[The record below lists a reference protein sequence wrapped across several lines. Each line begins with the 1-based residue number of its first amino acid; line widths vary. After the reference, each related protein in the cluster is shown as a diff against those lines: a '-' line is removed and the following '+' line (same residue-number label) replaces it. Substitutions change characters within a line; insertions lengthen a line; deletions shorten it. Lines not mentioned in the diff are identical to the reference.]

1 MVKYIVLYRASQSAM
16 EATANMTPEE
26 MKKGM
31 EAWMTWVQSCGDSL
45 LDIGTPLG
53 DGRRM
58 TRETNS
64 PSESD
69 VIGYSILEAESMDAA
84 QALLADHPHLE
95 WAPGC
100 EIEVHEV
107 MPMPDMSGSQPA

>member
-1 MVKYIVLYRASQSAM
+1 MGRYIVLYHAPQSAV

-31 EAWMTWVQSCGDSL
+31 EAWITWAQSCGDSL
-45 LDIGTPLG
+45 VDIGTPLG

-58 TRETNS
+58 TRAANA

-69 VIGYSILEAESMDAA
+69 VMGYSILEAESMDAA

-95 WAPGC
+95 WAAGC
-100 EIEVHEV
+100 EIEVREA
-107 MPMPDMSGSQPA
+107 MPMPDMSGA

>member
-1 MVKYIVLYRASQSAM
+1 MGRYIVLYRASQSAV
-16 EATANMTPEE
+16 EATTNMTPEE

-31 EAWMTWVQSCGDSL
+31 EAWMTWVQNCGDSL
-45 LDIGTPLG
+45 VDIGTPLG

-58 TRETNS
+58 TRTTNA

-69 VIGYSILEAESMDAA
+69 VMGYSILEAESMDAA

-95 WAPGC
+95 WAAGC
-100 EIEVHEV
+100 EIELHEV
-107 MPMPDMSGSQPA
+107 MTMPDMSGS

>member
-1 MVKYIVLYRASQSAM
+1 MGRYIVLYHAPQSAV

-31 EAWMTWVQSCGDSL
+31 DAWMAWAQSCGDSL
-45 LDIGTPLG
+45 VDIGTPLG

-58 TRETNS
+58 TGAGS
-64 PSESD
+64 APSESD
-69 VIGYSILEAESMDAA
+69 VMGYSILDAESLGEA

-95 WAPGC
+95 WAAGC
-100 EIEVHEV
+100 EVEVREM
-107 MPMPDMSGSQPA
+107 MPMPDMSGS